1 MKRSEALLELS
12 DVAQNYDAFLAK
24 RVDLISN
31 GTEPDRNAGMTR
43 VEERR
48 SERRIEASASVV
60 MTPLAA
66 VTTRL
71 GGSVVNV
78 SARGVRVHVDTHLTQ
93 LPRIG
98 EVYRVQSRD
107 DQMLCEVRN
116 AEIDEAGAA
125 FGLQIVY
132 WGNSGSLRRLV
143 TDPQ

>member
-12 DVAQNYDAFLAK
+12 DVAQNHDIFLNK
-24 RVDLISN
+24 RVDLIPN
-31 GTEPDRNAGMTR
+31 GAEPNRNVGRTK

-48 SERRIEASASVV
+48 TERRIEASASVV
-60 MTPLAA
+60 LTPLAA
-66 VTTRL
+66 VATRL

-78 SARGVRVHVDTHLTQ
+78 STGGVRVHVNTQLKQ
-93 LPRIG
+93 LPRVG
-98 EVYRVQSRD
+98 EVYRVQSQD

-116 AEIDEAGAA
+116 AEIYEAGAA

-143 TDPQ
+143 SDSQ